1 VHKEHADRDKEGY
14 LKTIWSNEEIFY
26 GTVSGF
32 KGLERNC
39 VILTINGF
47 HDEVNPRELL
57 YVGMTRARDF
67 LVIVAKR
74 SDIENFLDEKLL
86 EIIENIIK

>member
-1 VHKEHADRDKEGY
+1 
-14 LKTIWSNEEIFY
+14 
-26 GTVSGF
+26 VSGF

-39 VILTINGF
+39 VILTVNGF
-47 HDEVNPRELL
+47 HEEVDPKRLL

-74 SDIENFLDEKLL
+74 SELTSTLNPQLMSTLDSQVIHLSS
-86 EIIENIIK
+86 